1 MDTIRGIEKLAQQ
14 AQGEKVPSFDVTAK
28 VMQQIRAEETESFGF
43 VAFDLF
49 ASISA
54 VAASV
59 VGYFSIGALK
69 SVTSPLMQFLA
80 PLQEVRIW

>member
-1 MDTIRGIEKLAQQ
+1 MDTLRAIEELARQGE
-14 AQGEKVPSFDVTAK
+14 GEKVPSFDVTAS
-28 VMQQIRAEETESFGF
+28 VLQRISSEELQSVGL
-43 VAFDLF
+43 VAFELF

-59 VGYFSIGALK
+59 VGYFSIGALR

-80 PLQEVRIW
+80 PFQEARIW

>member
-1 MDTIRGIEKLAQQ
+1 MDTLRAIEKLAKQTE
-14 AQGEKVPSFDVTAK
+14 GEKVPSFDVSPK
-28 VMQQIRAEETESFGF
+28 VLQRIEAEEAESFGF

-59 VGYFSIGALK
+59 VGYFSIGAFR
-69 SVTSPLMQFLA
+69 SVTSPLMQFLT
-80 PLQEVRIW
+80 PLQEVAIW

>member
-1 MDTIRGIEKLAQQ
+1 MDSLKAIEKLAKQTK
-14 AQGEKVPSFDVTAK
+14 GEKVPSFDVTAK
-28 VMQQIRAEETESFGF
+28 VLQQIRSEEAQSVGL
-43 VAFDLF
+43 VAFELF

-59 VGYFSIGALK
+59 VGYFSIGALR

-80 PLQEVRIW
+80 PLQEVAIW

>member
-1 MDTIRGIEKLAQQ
+1 MDSLEAIEKLAKQTKV
-14 AQGEKVPSFDVTAK
+14 EKVPSFDVTAK
-28 VMQQIRAEETESFGF
+28 VLRRISSEEAEPVGL
-43 VAFDLF
+43 VAFELF

-80 PLQEVRIW
+80 PLQEVAIW

>member
-1 MDTIRGIEKLAQQ
+1 MDSLRAIEKLARQTK
-14 AQGEKVPSFDVTAK
+14 GEKVPSFDVTAK
-28 VMQQIRAEETESFGF
+28 VLQRIESEEAESVGL
-43 VAFDLF
+43 VAFELF